1 LAVEQEWS
9 KQVTGRLVIVGAGQ
23 AGFALAAKLRALKDT
38 RPITMIGA
46 EEVYPYQ
53 RPPLSKKYLLG
64 EMSFDRLTFRPDNW
78 FAENDVEVRLSTY
91 VEEIDREKKTVRM
104 QDGSGLEYETLALTT
119 GSTPRTLPA
128 SIGGELKG
136 VYTVRDKRDA
146 DRLADEMKAGRRLLI
161 IGGGYIG
168 LEAAA
173 VARHLGLDVTLIEM
187 ADRILARVASKETAD
202 IMRAIHK
209 ERGVVIREKTGL
221 TRLIGED
228 DQVRAAELSDG
239 TVIDVDFVIV
249 GIGVTPNDRLA
260 QDCGLD
266 VGNGIIV
273 DEFARTSD
281 PSIFAMGD
289 CALLPWEEGRIR
301 LESVQNAVDQA
312 ESVAATLAGNARPYL
327 PKPWFWSDQ
336 YDVKLQIAGFNLG
349 YDETLVR
356 EGSREGAVSV
366 WYFRNGMLIAVDAI
380 NDAKAYVTGKKMLET
395 GINPDRSRLADPATD
410 LKLLLS

>member
-1 LAVEQEWS
+1 M
-9 KQVTGRLVIVGAGQ
+9 TGRLVIVGAGQ

-64 EMSFDRLTFRPDNW
+64 EMSFDRLTFRADVW
-78 FAENDVEVRLSTY
+78 FAEHDVEVRLSTY
-91 VEEIDREKKTVRM
+91 VEEIDRAARTVRM
-104 QDGSGLEYETLALTT
+104 QDGSTLEYETLALAT

-128 SIGGELKG
+128 SIGGDLTG

-146 DRLADEMKAGRRLLI
+146 DRLAEEMKSGRRLLI

-173 VARHLGLDVTLIEM
+173 VARHLGLEVTLIEM

-202 IMRAIHK
+202 IMRAIHDS
-209 ERGVVIREKTGL
+209 RGVVIREKTGL

-228 DQVRAAELSDG
+228 DKVRAAELSDG
-239 TVIDVDFVIV
+239 SVIDVDFVIV

-266 VGNGIIV
+266 VGNGILV

-281 PSIFAMGD
+281 PAIFAMGD
-289 CALLPWEEGRIR
+289 CAMLPWEEGRIR

-312 ESVAATLAGNARPYL
+312 ESVAATLAGGSEAYS

-336 YDVKLQIAGFNLG
+336 YDVKLQIAGFNQG

-356 EGSREGAVSV
+356 PGTREGAVSI
-366 WYFRNGMLIAVDAI
+366 WYFRQGKMIAVDAV
-380 NDAKAYVTGKKMLET
+380 NDAKAYVTGKKMLEG
-395 GINPDRSRLADPATD
+395 GINPDKALLADPAAD
-410 LKLLLS
+410 LKVLLA